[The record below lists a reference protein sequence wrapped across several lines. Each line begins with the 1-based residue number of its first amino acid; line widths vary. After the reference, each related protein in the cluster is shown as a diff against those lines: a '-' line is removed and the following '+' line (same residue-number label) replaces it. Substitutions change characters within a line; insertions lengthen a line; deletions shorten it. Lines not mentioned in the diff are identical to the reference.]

1 MSNTAQ
7 TEGTSVSKR
16 KLTEDNT
23 IEDNDPRVDMAAR
36 DRALRDTAETTADE
50 AELSHANRVDQVMNE
65 LSLEDEETLR
75 SIEAMQAEDPWFSEE
90 NERAQERA
98 SLDAESSAFAPAPA
112 DAPTPAPAPA
122 DASTPLFDSTNMS
135 AATSI
140 DSSQDA
146 SAPVPDP
153 APAASESPAPS
164 SASAHTPIN
173 REILEATLDVIRE
186 SLQADGGDVVLVNVS
201 DDGVVTLDMVGA
213 CAGCPL
219 SEYDMSEGIE
229 RILKE
234 HVPGVTKVEPAMVW

>member
-1 MSNTAQ
+1 M
-7 TEGTSVSKR
+7 SKR

-23 IEDNDPRVDMAAR
+23 IEDNEPRVDMAVR
-36 DRALRDTAETTADE
+36 DAAETTADE

-98 SLDAESSAFAPAPA
+98 FLDAESSAFAPAPA
-112 DAPTPAPAPA
+112 DAPTPL
-122 DASTPLFDSTNMS
+122 SGSTNMP
-135 AATSI
+135 AAAST

>member
-1 MSNTAQ
+1 M
-7 TEGTSVSKR
+7 SKR

-23 IEDNDPRVDMAAR
+23 IEDNEPRVDIAAR
-36 DRALRDTAETTADE
+36 DRALRDTAEMTADE

-112 DAPTPAPAPA
+112 FAPVPADAPTPL
-122 DASTPLFDSTNMS
+122 SDSTNMP
-135 AATSI
+135 AATST

-153 APAASESPAPS
+153 ASAASESPAPS

>member
-1 MSNTAQ
+1 M
-7 TEGTSVSKR
+7 SKR

-23 IEDNDPRVDMAAR
+23 IEDNEPRVDMAVR
-36 DRALRDTAETTADE
+36 DRALRDTAEMTADE

-98 SLDAESSAFAPAPA
+98 SLDAESSAFAPTPA
-112 DAPTPAPAPA
+112 DAL
-122 DASTPLFDSTNMS
+122 TPLSDSTNMS
-135 AATSI
+135 AATST

-153 APAASESPAPS
+153 ASAASESPAPS
-164 SASAHTPIN
+164 STSTHTPIN

>member
-1 MSNTAQ
+1 MSI
-7 TEGTSVSKR
+7 R
-16 KLTEDNT
+16 KLTEDTT
-23 IEDNDPRVDMAAR
+23 IEDNEPRADMTAR
-36 DRALRDTAETTADE
+36 DADVRDTAATTAAE

-98 SLDAESSAFAPAPA
+98 SLDAESSAFAPAS
-112 DAPTPAPAPA
+112 
-122 DASTPLFDSTNMS
+122 ASPSTSTNMS
-135 AATSI
+135 AGTST
-140 DSSQDA
+140 DTSQDA
-146 SAPVPDP
+146 SSSSP
-153 APAASESPAPS
+153 ASQPEATPAPS

>member
-1 MSNTAQ
+1 M
-7 TEGTSVSKR
+7 SKR

-23 IEDNDPRVDMAAR
+23 IEDNEPRVDMAAR
-36 DRALRDTAETTADE
+36 DRALRDIAEMTADE

-98 SLDAESSAFAPAPA
+98 SLDAESSDFAPAPA
-112 DAPTPAPAPA
+112 DAPTPL
-122 DASTPLFDSTNMS
+122 SGSTNMP
-135 AATSI
+135 AATST

-153 APAASESPAPS
+153 ASAASEPPAASSTS
-164 SASAHTPIN
+164 THTPIN

>member
-1 MSNTAQ
+1 M
-7 TEGTSVSKR
+7 SKR

-50 AELSHANRVDQVMNE
+50 AELSHVNRVDQVMNE

-98 SLDAESSAFAPAPA
+98 SLDAESSAFAPVPA
-112 DAPTPAPAPA
+112 DAPTPL
-122 DASTPLFDSTNMS
+122 SDSTNMS
-135 AATSI
+135 AATST

-153 APAASESPAPS
+153 AFAASESPAPS
-164 SASAHTPIN
+164 STSTHTPIN

>member
-1 MSNTAQ
+1 M
-7 TEGTSVSKR
+7 SKR

-98 SLDAESSAFAPAPA
+98 SLDAESSAFAPVPA
-112 DAPTPAPAPA
+112 DAPTPL
-122 DASTPLFDSTNMS
+122 SDSTNMH
-135 AATSI
+135 AATST

-153 APAASESPAPS
+153 ASAASESPAPS

>member
-1 MSNTAQ
+1 M
-7 TEGTSVSKR
+7 SKR

-23 IEDNDPRVDMAAR
+23 IEDNEPRVDMATR
-36 DRALRDTAETTADE
+36 DRALRDIAEMTADE

-98 SLDAESSAFAPAPA
+98 FLDAESSAFAPAPA
-112 DAPTPAPAPA
+112 DAPTPL
-122 DASTPLFDSTNMS
+122 SGSTNMP
-135 AATSI
+135 AATST

-153 APAASESPAPS
+153 ASAASEPPAASSTS
-164 SASAHTPIN
+164 THTPIN

>member
-1 MSNTAQ
+1 M
-7 TEGTSVSKR
+7 SKR

-112 DAPTPAPAPA
+112 DAL
-122 DASTPLFDSTNMS
+122 TPLSDSTNMS
-135 AATSI
+135 AATST

-153 APAASESPAPS
+153 APTAASPAPS
-164 SASAHTPIN
+164 STSTHTPIN

>member
-98 SLDAESSAFAPAPA
+98 SLDAESSASAPAPA
-112 DAPTPAPAPA
+112 DAPTPL
-122 DASTPLFDSTNMS
+122 SDSSNMS
-135 AATSI
+135 AATST

-153 APAASESPAPS
+153 ASAASESPAPS

>member
-1 MSNTAQ
+1 M
-7 TEGTSVSKR
+7 SKR

-23 IEDNDPRVDMAAR
+23 IEDNEPRVDMATR
-36 DRALRDTAETTADE
+36 DRALRDTAEMTADE

-98 SLDAESSAFAPAPA
+98 FLDAESSAFAPAPA
-112 DAPTPAPAPA
+112 DAPTPL
-122 DASTPLFDSTNMS
+122 SGSTNMP
-135 AATSI
+135 AATST

-153 APAASESPAPS
+153 ASAASEPPAASSTS
-164 SASAHTPIN
+164 THTPIN

>member
-1 MSNTAQ
+1 M
-7 TEGTSVSKR
+7 SKR

-23 IEDNDPRVDMAAR
+23 IEDNEPRVDMATR

-65 LSLEDEETLR
+65 LSLEDEETIR

-98 SLDAESSAFAPAPA
+98 SLDAESSASAPAPA
-112 DAPTPAPAPA
+112 DAPTPL
-122 DASTPLFDSTNMS
+122 SDSSNMS
-135 AATSI
+135 AATST

-153 APAASESPAPS
+153 ASAASESPAPS

>member
-1 MSNTAQ
+1 M
-7 TEGTSVSKR
+7 SKR

-112 DAPTPAPAPA
+112 DAPTPL
-122 DASTPLFDSTNMS
+122 SGSTNMP
-135 AATSI
+135 AAAST

-153 APAASESPAPS
+153 ASAASESPAPS
-164 SASAHTPIN
+164 STSTHTPIN

>member
-1 MSNTAQ
+1 MSI
-7 TEGTSVSKR
+7 R
-16 KLTEDNT
+16 KLTEDPT
-23 IEDNDPRVDMAAR
+23 IEDNEPRADMAAR
-36 DRALRDTAETTADE
+36 DADVRDTAATTAAED
-50 AELSHANRVDQVMNE
+50 ELSHANRADQVMNE

-90 NERAQERA
+90 NERAQARA
-98 SLDAESSAFAPAPA
+98 SLDAESSAFAPA
-112 DAPTPAPAPA
+112 DAPTPL
-122 DASTPLFDSTNMS
+122 SDSTNMP
-135 AATSI
+135 AATST

-153 APAASESPAPS
+153 VSAASESPAPS

>member
-1 MSNTAQ
+1 M
-7 TEGTSVSKR
+7 SKR

-50 AELSHANRVDQVMNE
+50 AELSHVNRVDQVMNE

-98 SLDAESSAFAPAPA
+98 SLDAESSAFAPVPA
-112 DAPTPAPAPA
+112 DAPTPL
-122 DASTPLFDSTNMS
+122 SDSTNMP
-135 AATSI
+135 AATST

-153 APAASESPAPS
+153 ASAASESPAPS

>member
-1 MSNTAQ
+1 M
-7 TEGTSVSKR
+7 SKR

-23 IEDNDPRVDMAAR
+23 IEDNEPRVDMAAR
-36 DRALRDTAETTADE
+36 DRALRDTAEMTADE

-112 DAPTPAPAPA
+112 DAPTPA
-122 DASTPLFDSTNMS
+122 DALTPLSDSTNMS
-135 AATSI
+135 AATPT

>member
-1 MSNTAQ
+1 M
-7 TEGTSVSKR
+7 SKR

-23 IEDNDPRVDMAAR
+23 IEDNEPRVDMAVR
-36 DRALRDTAETTADE
+36 DAAETTADE

-112 DAPTPAPAPA
+112 DAPTPL
-122 DASTPLFDSTNMS
+122 SGSTNMP
-135 AATSI
+135 AAAST

-153 APAASESPAPS
+153 ASAASEPPAAS

>member
-1 MSNTAQ
+1 M
-7 TEGTSVSKR
+7 SKR

-112 DAPTPAPAPA
+112 DA
-122 DASTPLFDSTNMS
+122 STSLSDSTNMS
-135 AATSI
+135 AATST

>member
-1 MSNTAQ
+1 M
-7 TEGTSVSKR
+7 SKR

-98 SLDAESSAFAPAPA
+98 SLDAESSASAPAPA
-112 DAPTPAPAPA
+112 DAPTPL
-122 DASTPLFDSTNMS
+122 SDSSNMS
-135 AATSI
+135 AATST

-153 APAASESPAPS
+153 ASAASESPAPS

>member
-1 MSNTAQ
+1 M
-7 TEGTSVSKR
+7 SKR

-23 IEDNDPRVDMAAR
+23 IEDNEPRVDMAAR
-36 DRALRDTAETTADE
+36 DRALRDTAEMTADE

-65 LSLEDEETLR
+65 LSLEDEETIR

-90 NERAQERA
+90 NERAQECA

-122 DASTPLFDSTNMS
+122 PADASTPLSDSTNMS
-135 AATSI
+135 AATST

-153 APAASESPAPS
+153 ASAASEPPAASSTS
-164 SASAHTPIN
+164 THTPIN

>member
-1 MSNTAQ
+1 M
-7 TEGTSVSKR
+7 SKR

-23 IEDNDPRVDMAAR
+23 IEDNEPRVDMAVR
-36 DRALRDTAETTADE
+36 DRAVRDAAETTADE

-75 SIEAMQAEDPWFSEE
+75 SIEAMQVEDPWFSEE

-112 DAPTPAPAPA
+112 DA
-122 DASTPLFDSTNMS
+122 STPLSDSTNMS

>member
-90 NERAQERA
+90 NERAQECV
-98 SLDAESSAFAPAPA
+98 SLDAESSASAPAPA
-112 DAPTPAPAPA
+112 DAPTPL
-122 DASTPLFDSTNMS
+122 SDSTNMS
-135 AATSI
+135 AATST

-153 APAASESPAPS
+153 ASAASESPAPS

>member
-1 MSNTAQ
+1 M
-7 TEGTSVSKR
+7 SKR

-23 IEDNDPRVDMAAR
+23 IEDNEPRVDMAAR
-36 DRALRDTAETTADE
+36 DRALRDTAEMTADE

-75 SIEAMQAEDPWFSEE
+75 SIEAMQVEDPWFSEE

-112 DAPTPAPAPA
+112 DA
-122 DASTPLFDSTNMS
+122 STPLSDSTNMS
-135 AATSI
+135 AATST

>member
-1 MSNTAQ
+1 M
-7 TEGTSVSKR
+7 SKR

-23 IEDNDPRVDMAAR
+23 IEDNEPRVDMAAR
-36 DRALRDTAETTADE
+36 DRAVRDAAETTADE

-112 DAPTPAPAPA
+112 DA
-122 DASTPLFDSTNMS
+122 STPLSDSTNMS
-135 AATSI
+135 AATST

>member
-1 MSNTAQ
+1 M
-7 TEGTSVSKR
+7 SKR

-23 IEDNDPRVDMAAR
+23 IEDNEPRVDMATR
-36 DRALRDTAETTADE
+36 DRALRDTAEMTADE

-90 NERAQERA
+90 NEHAQERA
-98 SLDAESSAFAPAPA
+98 SLDAASRAFAPAPA
-112 DAPTPAPAPA
+112 DAPTPL
-122 DASTPLFDSTNMS
+122 SDSTNMS
-135 AATSI
+135 AATST

-153 APAASESPAPS
+153 APTAASPAPS
-164 SASAHTPIN
+164 STSTHTPIN

>member
-1 MSNTAQ
+1 M
-7 TEGTSVSKR
+7 SKR

-112 DAPTPAPAPA
+112 DA
-122 DASTPLFDSTNMS
+122 STPLSDSTNMS
-135 AATSI
+135 AATST

>member
-1 MSNTAQ
+1 M
-7 TEGTSVSKR
+7 SKR

-98 SLDAESSAFAPAPA
+98 SLDAESSASAPAPA
-112 DAPTPAPAPA
+112 DAPTPL
-122 DASTPLFDSTNMS
+122 SDSSNMS
-135 AATSI
+135 AATST

-153 APAASESPAPS
+153 ASAASESPAPS
-164 SASAHTPIN
+164 STSTHTPIN

>member
-1 MSNTAQ
+1 M
-7 TEGTSVSKR
+7 SKR

-23 IEDNDPRVDMAAR
+23 IEDNEPRVDMATR
-36 DRALRDTAETTADE
+36 DRALRDTAEMTADE

-90 NERAQERA
+90 NEHAQERA
-98 SLDAESSAFAPAPA
+98 SLDAASRAFAPAPA
-112 DAPTPAPAPA
+112 DAL
-122 DASTPLFDSTNMS
+122 TPLSDSTNMS
-135 AATSI
+135 AATST
-140 DSSQDA
+140 DSSQDDA

-153 APAASESPAPS
+153 APTAASPAPS
-164 SASAHTPIN
+164 STSTHTPIN

>member
-1 MSNTAQ
+1 M
-7 TEGTSVSKR
+7 SKR

-23 IEDNDPRVDMAAR
+23 IEDNEPRVDMAVR
-36 DRALRDTAETTADE
+36 DRAVRDAAETTADE

-90 NERAQERA
+90 NERAQECA
-98 SLDAESSAFAPAPA
+98 SLDTESSAFAPAPA
-112 DAPTPAPAPA
+112 DA
-122 DASTPLFDSTNMS
+122 STPLSDSTNMS

>member
-1 MSNTAQ
+1 M
-7 TEGTSVSKR
+7 SKR

-23 IEDNDPRVDMAAR
+23 IEDNEPRVDMAVR
-36 DRALRDTAETTADE
+36 DRALRDTAEMTADE

-112 DAPTPAPAPA
+112 DA
-122 DASTPLFDSTNMS
+122 STPLSDSTNMP
-135 AATSI
+135 AAAST

-153 APAASESPAPS
+153 ASAASEPPAASSTS
-164 SASAHTPIN
+164 THTPIN

>member
-1 MSNTAQ
+1 M
-7 TEGTSVSKR
+7 SKR

-23 IEDNDPRVDMAAR
+23 IEDNEPRVDMATR
-36 DRALRDTAETTADE
+36 DRALRDTAEMTADE

-90 NERAQERA
+90 NERAQECA

-112 DAPTPAPAPA
+112 DA
-122 DASTPLFDSTNMS
+122 STPLSDSTNMS
-135 AATSI
+135 AATST

>member
-1 MSNTAQ
+1 MSI
-7 TEGTSVSKR
+7 R
-16 KLTEDNT
+16 KLTEDTT
-23 IEDNDPRVDMAAR
+23 IEDNEPRADMAAR
-36 DRALRDTAETTADE
+36 DADVRDTAATTAAED
-50 AELSHANRVDQVMNE
+50 ELSHANRVDQVMNE

-98 SLDAESSAFAPAPA
+98 SLEVESSAFAPA
-112 DAPTPAPAPA
+112 DAPTPL
-122 DASTPLFDSTNMS
+122 SDSTNMP
-135 AATSI
+135 AATST

-153 APAASESPAPS
+153 VSAASESPAPS

>member
-1 MSNTAQ
+1 M
-7 TEGTSVSKR
+7 SKR

-50 AELSHANRVDQVMNE
+50 AEISHANRVDQVMNE

-90 NERAQERA
+90 NERAQECA
-98 SLDAESSAFAPAPA
+98 SLDAESSAFAPVPA
-112 DAPTPAPAPA
+112 DAPTPL
-122 DASTPLFDSTNMS
+122 SDSTNMP
-135 AATSI
+135 AATST

-153 APAASESPAPS
+153 ASAASEPPAPS

>member
-1 MSNTAQ
+1 M
-7 TEGTSVSKR
+7 SKR

-65 LSLEDEETLR
+65 LSLEDEETIR

-98 SLDAESSAFAPAPA
+98 SLDAESSASAPAPA
-112 DAPTPAPAPA
+112 DAPTPL
-122 DASTPLFDSTNMS
+122 SDSSNMS
-135 AATSI
+135 AATST

-153 APAASESPAPS
+153 ASAASESPAPS

>member
-1 MSNTAQ
+1 M
-7 TEGTSVSKR
+7 SKR

-23 IEDNDPRVDMAAR
+23 IEDNEPRVDMAVR
-36 DRALRDTAETTADE
+36 DAAETTADE

-90 NERAQERA
+90 NERAQECA

-112 DAPTPAPAPA
+112 DAL
-122 DASTPLFDSTNMS
+122 TPLSDSTNMS
-135 AATSI
+135 AATST

-153 APAASESPAPS
+153 ASAASESPAPS
-164 SASAHTPIN
+164 STSTHTPIN

>member
-1 MSNTAQ
+1 M
-7 TEGTSVSKR
+7 SKR

-23 IEDNDPRVDMAAR
+23 IEDNEPRVDMAVR
-36 DRALRDTAETTADE
+36 DRAVRDAAETTADE

-75 SIEAMQAEDPWFSEE
+75 SIEAMQVEDPWFSEE
-90 NERAQERA
+90 NEHAQERA
-98 SLDAESSAFAPAPA
+98 SLDAASRAFAPAPA
-112 DAPTPAPAPA
+112 DAPTPL
-122 DASTPLFDSTNMS
+122 SDSTNMS
-135 AATSI
+135 AATST

-153 APAASESPAPS
+153 APTAASPAPS
-164 SASAHTPIN
+164 STSTHTPIN

>member
-1 MSNTAQ
+1 M
-7 TEGTSVSKR
+7 SKR

-23 IEDNDPRVDMAAR
+23 IEDNEPRVDMAVR
-36 DRALRDTAETTADE
+36 DAAETTADE

-112 DAPTPAPAPA
+112 DAPTPL
-122 DASTPLFDSTNMS
+122 SGSTNMP
-135 AATSI
+135 AAAST

-153 APAASESPAPS
+153 ASAASEPPAASSTS
-164 SASAHTPIN
+164 THTPIN